1 MVFVL
6 GESALSTPLILF
18 ALFNLAVIFL
28 LVAAPLDK
36 RTFRMRRRIAASPAR
51 VMAALDPFGQ
61 HSGWSG
67 TILSAERT
75 GMDGSTERGEI
86 SLSWPG
92 RDGQPIRRTI
102 DIVRDSDGQG
112 FSERVVED
120 SSLDHSF
127 WKHWSNHVRV
137 EGDGDAATVGITRTD
152 SYRGAAFLIFRWFAA
167 RRELA
172 KLKVWAETGT
182 YKPGGIFEH
191 PMTQVAM
198 SVVSMLILWP
208 FFGLTPTG
216 FILSLT
222 LTLVVA
228 AHELGHM
235 AAFRLMGHANTRMIF
250 IPVLGGIAIG
260 GRPYDSR
267 YEIGFVALMGSGF
280 SAFLV
285 PLAIAGHSHFTATGQ
300 PAWAAFC
307 GSLAACAAFFNL
319 ANLAPMWKFDGGQVL
334 RQITP
339 DGWQRTAGAMVIL
352 MAMAAIAWA
361 AGFPS
366 HMVIV
371 ALATIA
377 LLSLITSR
385 SSVKPRHAMKPISRS
400 ETRLITAGLA
410 AVIAT
415 HGAGIIWAMKNFL

>member
-1 MVFVL
+1 M
-6 GESALSTPLILF
+6 T
-18 ALFNLAVIFL
+18 
-28 LVAAPLDK
+28 
-36 RTFRMRRRIAASPAR
+36 
-51 VMAALDPFGQ
+51 DPFR
-61 HSGWSG
+61 
-67 TILSAERT
+67 ILGLGPDATSDDVRT
-75 GMDGSTERGEI
+75 
-86 SLSWPG
+86 
-92 RDGQPIRRTI
+92 
-102 DIVRDSDGQG
+102 
-112 FSERVVED
+112 
-120 SSLDHSF
+120 
-127 WKHWSNHVRV
+127 
-137 EGDGDAATVGITRTD
+137 
-152 SYRGAAFLIFRWFAA
+152 A

-172 KLKVWAETGT
+172 KLKVWAETGA

-191 PMTQVAM
+191 PLTQVAM
-198 SVVSMLILWP
+198 ATLSMLILWP

-267 YEIGFVALMGSGF
+267 FEIAFVALMGSGF
-280 SAFLV
+280 SAFIV
-285 PLAIAGHSHFTATGQ
+285 PLAIAGHSQFTATGQ
-300 PAWAAFC
+300 PAYAAFC
-307 GSLAACAAFFNL
+307 GGLAACAAFFNL

-334 RQITP
+334 RQITA
-339 DGWQRTAGAMVIL
+339 DGWQRVAGAMAVL

-361 AGFPS
+361 AGFPE

-377 LLSLITSR
+377 LLSLFTAR
-385 SSVKPRHAMKPISRS
+385 SGIKPRHAMKPISRS
-400 ETRLITAGLA
+400 ETRLIAAGLV

-415 HGAGIIWAMKNFL
+415 HGAGIIWAMNNFL

>member
-1 MVFVL
+1 M
-6 GESALSTPLILF
+6 SYPLILF

-28 LVAAPLDK
+28 LVAAPLGK
-36 RTFRMRRRIAASPAR
+36 RTFAMRKSIAASPEK
-51 VMAALDPFGQ
+51 VMAALDPFGK
-61 HSGWSG
+61 HAAWSG
-67 TILSAERT
+67 TILSAQKT

-102 DIVRDSDGQG
+102 TIVRDSDNQG
-112 FSERVVED
+112 FSERVAED

-127 WKHWSNHVRV
+127 WANWSNHVRV
-137 EGDGDAATVGITRTD
+137 EGEDDATTVNITRTD

-172 KLKVWAETGT
+172 KLKIWAETGA

-191 PMTQVAM
+191 PLTQLAM
-198 SVVSMLILWP
+198 AILSMLILWP

-216 FILSLT
+216 FVLSLT

-267 YEIGFVALMGSGF
+267 FEIGFVALMGSGF

-285 PLAIAGHSHFTATGQ
+285 PLAIAGHSQFTATGQ
-300 PAWAAFC
+300 PAFAAFW
-307 GSLAACAAFFNL
+307 GGLAACAAFFNL

-334 RQITP
+334 RQISA
-339 DGWQRTAGAMVIL
+339 DGWPRAAGAMAIL
-352 MAMAAIAWA
+352 LAMAAIAWA
-361 AGFPS
+361 AGFPT
-366 HMVIV
+366 HMVVV
-371 ALATIA
+371 ALATIS
-377 LLSLITSR
+377 LLSLITAR
-385 SSVKPRHAMKPISRS
+385 SAVKPRHAMKPISLS
-400 ETRLITAGLA
+400 ERWLIAAGLT

-415 HGAGIIWAMKNFL
+415 HGAGIIWSMNSFL